1 MMVSF
6 SHLTSVTVATE
17 IVFLWYLLLWP
28 WVKWRDFLI
37 LLSRR
42 VQYILWIKSINNL
55 SYSVATRRI
64 TL

>member
-1 MMVSF
+1 MVSF

-42 VQYILWIKSINNL
+42 VQYILWIKSIKNL
-55 SYSVATRRI
+55 SYSVATMCI
-64 TL
+64 IL